1 MPDHEEIPMESVL
14 LGWAR
19 DAGGDS
25 QRFTGDGIYE
35 RAGPWSMNCGAG
47 SSPGHDGRAS
57 ADTAARRHR
66 PMARQPTRSRAVTTA
81 GTRRP
86 DGHTARH
93 EAEEQRP
100 GRRKKSYAI

>member
-19 DAGGDS
+19 DAGSDS

-35 RAGPWSMNCGAG
+35 RAGHWSRNCGAG

-57 ADTAARRHR
+57 ADTAARRHGMR
-66 PMARQPTRSRAVTTA
+66 PRSNTRVRRENLTPF
-81 GTRRP
+81 GTDQSLWNR
-86 DGHTARH
+86 
-93 EAEEQRP
+93 
-100 GRRKKSYAI
+100 

>member
-19 DAGGDS
+19 DADVDS

-35 RAGPWSMNCGAG
+35 RAGHWSRNCGAG

-66 PMARQPTRSRAVTTA
+66 RDPAP
-81 GTRRP
+81 RRP
-86 DGHTARH
+86 HGTAR
-93 EAEEQRP
+93 AGDGPEQHP
-100 GRRKKSYAI
+100 GSAGKIDYAVQD